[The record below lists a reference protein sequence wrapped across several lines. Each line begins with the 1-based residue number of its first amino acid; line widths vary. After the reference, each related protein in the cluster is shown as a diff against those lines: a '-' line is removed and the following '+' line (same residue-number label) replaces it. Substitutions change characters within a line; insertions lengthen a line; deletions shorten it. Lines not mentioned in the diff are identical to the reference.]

1 MQPLLQTD
9 VIFHSLVKE
18 MNKLINEN
26 VIVTNGSGIIVA
38 STQEDRIGNYHEG
51 AYLSMKNRVSM
62 VMTKELSETLQGVR
76 RGIVLPIIVE
86 EKPFGVLGIT
96 GSPEEV
102 EPYARL
108 VQKMAELFIK
118 GSSEQISQE
127 KLARNMELFVFDW
140 LNGTIQDEF
149 LLERA
154 DFFRLPIKAYQ
165 QVISIHIPNAV
176 QHLSYK
182 EIIELRKAWDQKKR
196 AIIVRWGEGKLLII
210 DREYKHEKLSMKLK
224 NFLRQT
230 KDIIGEEVSVGIGK
244 PTDYV
249 NLKQSHEQAERACKI
264 AQKEKRIIFEVE
276 LRFEMIQ
283 HEISQHTKLQY
294 ISRTI
299 APIAEEDVLLQTLR
313 NWFDHDMSIQNTATT
328 LHIHKNTLYYRL
340 EQVEKRTGLSIQ
352 KTDDLMLLYIGLR
365 FLQEIA

>member
-9 VIFHSLVKE
+9 VIFHALVKE

-26 VIVTNGSGIIVA
+26 VIVTNEAGVIVA
-38 STQEDRIGNYHEG
+38 STQEDRIGDYHEG

-86 EKPFGVLGIT
+86 ARPFGVLGIT
-96 GSPEEV
+96 GDPEEV

-118 GSSEQISQE
+118 GSSDQISQE

-140 LNGTIQDEF
+140 LNGTIQADF
-149 LLERA
+149 LLKRA
-154 DFFRLPIKAYQ
+154 AFFRLPIKTYK
-165 QVISIHIPNAV
+165 QVISIHIPYVMNHV
-176 QHLSYK
+176 SYK
-182 EIIELRKAWDQKKR
+182 EIHALRKAWDQKKQ
-196 AIIVRWGEGKLLII
+196 AIIVRWGEGKILII
-210 DREYKHEKLSMKLK
+210 DRAYNHDKLLTKLK
-224 NFLRQT
+224 TFLQQT
-230 KDIIGEEVSVGIGK
+230 ADIIGEEVYVGVGK

-249 NLKQSHEQAERACKI
+249 NLKQSHEQAERACQI
-264 AQKEKRIIFEVE
+264 AQKEKRIMFEEE

-283 HEISQHTKLQY
+283 HEIKQQTKSQFIH
-294 ISRTI
+294 RTI
-299 APIAEEDVLLQTLR
+299 APIKKEKVLLKTLR
-313 NWFDHDMSIQNTATT
+313 SWFEHDMSIQNTAAT

-340 EQVEKRTGLSIQ
+340 EQVEKHTNLSIQ
-352 KTDDLMLLYIGLR
+352 KTEDVMLLYIGMR
-365 FLQEIA
+365 FLQELS